1 MRDSEKTREQ
11 LIAELEDAHSRIA
24 SLEAGEAGSSPADP
38 KLADSQALLS
48 AIIGGTTDSVFVKD
62 PAGRYVLINS
72 AGAEVCGKPILDI
85 LGRDD
90 TQIFS
95 PESAR
100 EIMERD
106 RRIMESR
113 ETVTVDE
120 IGLITASGR
129 RAAFLSTKGPILDR
143 DGNVLGVFGITKDV
157 TEARKTQE
165 ALRESKERAEAATRA
180 KSEFL
185 ANMSHE
191 VRTPLNGVLGMLQLL
206 ATTHLDQEQ
215 SEYVRT
221 AEQASQRLAQLL
233 SDILDL
239 SKVESGTLTLRDVA
253 FGLDDVREGVLALFA
268 PAAREKGITLDFRI
282 APGLPVRLM
291 GDEVRLRQILI
302 NLVGNAIKFTDAGG
316 VLVLAEPA
324 SGEDASSVAVRIT
337 VSDTGC
343 GIPDSQLTRIF
354 DPFVQADGSYVR
366 RAGGAGLGLA
376 IVKRLADMMG
386 GDIDVT
392 SCPRS
397 GTSMSVTLPFGL
409 PGKGPRPMP
418 RPGRTCADPRSLRVL
433 LVEDDR
439 TNQLTIRRMLEKAGH
454 GVETADNG
462 RQALDRIASGGFD
475 CVFMDVEM
483 PVLDGVEAT
492 RIIRSEPRYEQA
504 ARIPIVALTAH
515 AMAGDREKFLA
526 AGMDDYLSKPVS
538 MQDLKR
544 ILDWL
549 ACPPGRPKGGPRA
562 RAGQGKETA
571 ETEQIGR

>member
-1 MRDSEKTREQ
+1 M
-11 LIAELEDAHSRIA
+11 AELESARRRIA
-24 SLEAGEAGSSPADP
+24 SLEAGQAGTSPADP

-113 ETVTVDE
+113 ETVTMDE
-120 IGLITASGR
+120 AFLVTASGR
-129 RAAFLSTKGPILDR
+129 QATFLATKGPILDR
-143 DGNVLGVFGITKDV
+143 DGNVLGVFGIAKDV
-157 TEARKTQE
+157 TEARMTQD

-215 SEYVRT
+215 SEYVHT

-268 PAAREKGITLDFRI
+268 PAAREKGVTLDFRI

-316 VLVLAEPA
+316 VSVLAEPA
-324 SGEDASSVAVRIT
+324 SPAPPPSGEEAVAVRIT

-418 RPGRTCADPRSLRVL
+418 RPGRTCAEPRSLRVL

-462 RQALDRIASGGFD
+462 RQALDRVASGGFD

-492 RIIRSEPRYEQA
+492 RIIRSEPLYDQA

-562 RAGQGKETA
+562 RAGHGVETA
-571 ETEQIGR
+571 GT